1 MISNRSFGA
10 WLFYRSCAYYPVAS
24 DHREQSRIAGVAPFT
39 GNNLITNELRT
50 IWKAI
55 GPFGRRIWMMNI
67 GRRIMC
73 MGLTSLLL
81 IGLFGAS
88 LAEPDG
94 NGRAGPPS
102 GQMSS
107 QDMGSQNA
115 MAMPPQGAGFPM
127 GDPGDGPRPVNDPK
141 MDEPLDKMA
150 PSVGGMIAPQ
160 NAGFPMGVPLEV
172 LYSGHGF
179 ALSGNESHV
188 LRLKVESIMPL
199 ELDQIRSLLAS
210 NKSLEEIRDD
220 ILAKEGEKT
229 NRGSVV
235 LDREIYPLVNIAV
248 SSLGNN
254 STELMADLADSGPLS
269 NDTAI
274 LGSVSLTIAPSDG
287 GMIGKGEL
295 CIHQGMPSASYSLLI
310 DMEPSRHGQGG
321 QGKMKREM
329 SE

>member
-1 MISNRSFGA
+1 
-10 WLFYRSCAYYPVAS
+10 
-24 DHREQSRIAGVAPFT
+24 
-39 GNNLITNELRT
+39 
-50 IWKAI
+50 
-55 GPFGRRIWMMNI
+55 MMNI

-73 MGLTSLLL
+73 MGLASLLL

-88 LAEPDG
+88 LAEPDN
-94 NGRAGPPS
+94 NGMASPPS
-102 GQMSS
+102 GE
-107 QDMGSQNA
+107 MGSQDA
-115 MAMPPQGAGFPM
+115 KTMPPQGAGFPM
-127 GDPGDGPRPVNDPK
+127 GDPGEGPRPVNDPK
-141 MDEPLDKMA
+141 IDAPLDKMV
-150 PSVGGMIAPQ
+150 PPIDGMIAPQ

-179 ALSGNESHV
+179 ALSGNESHI

-199 ELDQIRSLLAS
+199 EPDQIRGLLAS
-210 NKSLEEIRDD
+210 NKSLEEIRED

-248 SSLGNN
+248 SSHGNN
-254 STELMADLADSGPLS
+254 STELMADLADSGSPS

-295 CIHQGMPSASYSLLI
+295 RIHQGMPSASYSLLI
-310 DMEPSRHGQGG
+310 DMDPSRHGHGDQGG
-321 QGKMKREM
+321 QGMIKREM

>member
-1 MISNRSFGA
+1 
-10 WLFYRSCAYYPVAS
+10 
-24 DHREQSRIAGVAPFT
+24 
-39 GNNLITNELRT
+39 
-50 IWKAI
+50 
-55 GPFGRRIWMMNI
+55 MMNI

-81 IGLFGAS
+81 IGLFGVS
-88 LAEPDG
+88 LAEPDV
-94 NGRAGPPS
+94 NGRASPS
-102 GQMSS
+102 SGE
-107 QDMGSQNA
+107 MGSQDA
-115 MAMPPQGAGFPM
+115 KTMPPQGAGFPM
-127 GDPGDGPRPVNDPK
+127 SDPGEGPRPVDDFK
-141 MDEPLDKMA
+141 RDEPSDMMA
-150 PSVGGMIAPQ
+150 PPVYGMNAPQ

-179 ALSGNESHV
+179 ALSGNESHI

-199 ELDQIRSLLAS
+199 EPDQIRSLLAS

-287 GMIGKGEL
+287 GMIGNGEL
-295 CIHQGMPSASYSLLI
+295 RIHQGMPSARYTLLI
-310 DMEPSRHGQGG
+310 DMEPSRHGQG
-321 QGKMKREM
+321 KMKREM

>member
-1 MISNRSFGA
+1 
-10 WLFYRSCAYYPVAS
+10 
-24 DHREQSRIAGVAPFT
+24 
-39 GNNLITNELRT
+39 
-50 IWKAI
+50 
-55 GPFGRRIWMMNI
+55 MNI

-73 MGLTSLLL
+73 MGLASLLL
-81 IGLFGAS
+81 IGLFGTS

-94 NGRAGPPS
+94 NAMASQPS
-102 GQMSS
+102 GE
-107 QDMGSQNA
+107 MGSQDA
-115 MAMPPQGAGFPM
+115 KTMPPQGAGFPM

-141 MDEPLDKMA
+141 MGAPKVDEPLDRMA
-150 PSVGGMIAPQ
+150 PHLDGMIAPQ

-179 ALSGNESHV
+179 ALSGNESHI

-199 ELDQIRSLLAS
+199 EPDQIRSLLAS

-220 ILAKEGEKT
+220 IMAKEGKKT

-235 LDREIYPLVNIAV
+235 LDHEIYPLVNIAV

-254 STELMADLADSGPLS
+254 STGLMADLADSGSPS

-295 CIHQGMPSASYSLLI
+295 RIQQGMPSASYSLLI
-310 DMEPSRHGQGG
+310 DMEPSRHGYGDQDG